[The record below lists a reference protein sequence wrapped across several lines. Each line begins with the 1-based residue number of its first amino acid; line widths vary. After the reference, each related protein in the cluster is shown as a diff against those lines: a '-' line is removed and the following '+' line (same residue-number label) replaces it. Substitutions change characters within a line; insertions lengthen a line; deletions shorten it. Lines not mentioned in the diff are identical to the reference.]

1 MKAGVNPSADRN
13 KHVIISLRF
22 GDSKDAGQKGFDREV
37 VGFDGWR
44 VERLVVS
51 KEMELKSSERHNFVC
66 GSPFHQQINTN

>member
-13 KHVIISLRF
+13 KHVISLRF

-66 GSPFHQQINTN
+66 GSPF